1 MSSTDAAG
9 DTPADPATIAAR
21 TEYSPG
27 RWLIAA
33 VVGLAA
39 FMEVLDISIANV
51 SLPHIAGS
59 LSASQDEATWVLTA
73 YLVSNAIVLPI
84 SGWFSQVLGRKR
96 FFIGS
101 IVCFSIASLACGMA
115 PSLTWLVVFRIIQG
129 AAGGGLQPVS
139 QAVLADS
146 FPPRERG
153 MAFSIYGVAVVFA
166 PAIGPT
172 LGGWITDNVS
182 WHWIFLLNVP
192 VGIVLTILAWALVHD
207 SAAYEKARKAK
218 MADGF
223 SIDYIGF
230 ALLIVGLGCLQIM
243 LDKGQDNDWFSS
255 TFIVAMAVASGLSL
269 MALLLWEPFQ
279 RHPIMD
285 LSLFRY
291 KNFSIANI
299 MMFMLGFV
307 LFGSTLLI
315 PQFVQQVLGYTAT
328 LAGLV
333 ISPGGFVIVVMM
345 PIVGMLS
352 GRVDARWMVGIG
364 LTLVSISMFHMTGF
378 DLDSSFSQLVLARCL
393 QTLGLAFIF
402 IPVTSIAYVGVPA
415 DKTDQ
420 VSAMVNLTRNIGGS
434 VGISLVTTWLAR
446 RGQYHHEVL
455 ASSVKP
461 YDHQTQALLHQLT
474 QHFMAAGAAMSEARH
489 QAQATIA
496 HLVAQQ
502 ARLMSYIDD
511 YWILGVVIA
520 CLVPLA
526 LLMSSGK
533 EDDDSDTPA
542 AH

>member
-1 MSSTDAAG
+1 MST
-9 DTPADPATIAAR
+9 TDPAALAANP
-21 TEYSPG
+21 EYSPT

-51 SLPHIAGS
+51 SLSHIAGS
-59 LSASQDEATWVLTA
+59 LSASRDEATWVLTA
-73 YLVSNAIVLPI
+73 YLVSNAIVLPV
-84 SGWFSQVLGRKR
+84 SGWFSQVIGRKR
-96 FFIGS
+96 FFLGS
-101 IVCFSIASLACGMA
+101 IIFFSIASLACGLA
-115 PSLTWLVVFRIIQG
+115 PSLGWLVVFRIIQG

-139 QAVLADS
+139 QAILADS
-146 FPPRERG
+146 FPPKERG
-153 MAFSIYGVAVVFA
+153 LAFSIYGVAVVFA

-172 LGGWITDNVS
+172 LGGWITDHVS

-192 VGIVLTILAWALVHD
+192 VGLILIVLAGLLVHD
-207 SAAYEKARKAK
+207 SAAYEKARRAK

-223 SIDYIGF
+223 SIDYVGF
-230 ALLIVGLGCLQIM
+230 ALLIVGLGCLQLM
-243 LDKGQDNDWFSS
+243 LDQGQQNDWFSS
-255 TFIVAMAVASGLSL
+255 TFITTMAVMSGLSL
-269 MALLLWEPFQ
+269 LALILWEPFQ

-285 LSLFRY
+285 LSLFRF
-291 KNFSIANI
+291 KNFAIANV

-333 ISPGGFVIVVMM
+333 ISPGGLVIVVMM
-345 PIVGMLS
+345 PIVGVLS
-352 GRVDARWMVGIG
+352 GKLDARWMVGGG
-364 LTLVSISMFHMTGF
+364 LAMVSYSMFHMTGF
-378 DLDSSFSQLVLARCL
+378 NLDSSFNQLVLARCM

-402 IPVTSIAYVGVPA
+402 IPVTNIAYVGVPP

-446 RGQYHHEVL
+446 RGQYHQNVL
-455 ASSVKP
+455 VEHVTPSDP
-461 YDHQTQALLHQLT
+461 QTQSVLNSLT
-474 QHFMAAGAAMSEARH
+474 QHFHQLGASMQAARH
-489 QAQATIA
+489 QAQAT
-496 HLVAQQ
+496 LAQMVGKQ
-502 ARLMSYIDD
+502 SQLMSFLDD

-520 CLVPLA
+520 VLVPLA

-533 EDDDSDTPA
+533 DMDDAPPDGQ
-542 AH
+542 

>member
-1 MSSTDAAG
+1 MSEPSTAA
-9 DTPADPATIAAR
+9 IAADV
-21 TEYSPG
+21 EYSPT
-27 RWLIAA
+27 RWIVAV

-51 SLPHIAGS
+51 SLSHIAGS
-59 LSASQDEATWVLTA
+59 LSASQDEATWILTA
-73 YLVSNAIVLPI
+73 YLVANAIMLPI

-96 FFIGS
+96 FFLGS
-101 IVCFSIASLACGMA
+101 IVCFSIASLACGLA
-115 PSLTWLVVFRIIQG
+115 PSLGWLVVFRIIQG
-129 AAGGGLQPVS
+129 AAGGGLQPVA
-139 QAVLADS
+139 QAILADS
-146 FPPRERG
+146 FPARERG
-153 MAFSIYGVAVVFA
+153 MAFAIYGIAVVFA

-192 VGIVLTILAWALVHD
+192 VGIVLIVLASLLVHD

-223 SIDYIGF
+223 RIDFIGF
-230 ALLIVGLGCLQIM
+230 GLLIVGLGCLQIV
-243 LDKGQDNDWFSS
+243 LDKGQQNDWFDS
-255 TFIVAMAVASGLSL
+255 TFIVVTCVTSVLSL
-269 MALLLWEPFQ
+269 AALLLWEPFQ
-279 RHPIMD
+279 KHPIMD

-291 KNFSIANI
+291 KNFAIANV

-333 ISPGGFVIVVMM
+333 ISPGGLVIVFMM
-345 PIVGMLS
+345 PIVGVLS
-352 GRVDARWMVGIG
+352 GRVDARWMVGGG
-364 LTLVSISMFHMTGF
+364 LALVSYSMFHMTGF
-378 DLDSSFSQLVLARCL
+378 SLDSSFSQLVFARCL

-402 IPVTSIAYVGVPA
+402 IPVTSISYVGVPA

-446 RGQYHHEVL
+446 RGQYHQNVL
-455 ASSVKP
+455 VENVTP
-461 YDHQTQALLHQLT
+461 YDHQTQSTLTMLT
-474 QHFMAAGAAMSEARH
+474 QHFHQMGASMTAARS
-489 QAQATIA
+489 QAEATIGQMVSGQTQ
-496 HLVAQQ
+496 L
-502 ARLMSYIDD
+502 LSFLDD
-511 YWILGVVIA
+511 YWLLGVIIA
-520 CLVPLA
+520 CCVPLA
-526 LLMSSGK
+526 FLMSSGK
-533 EDDDSDTPA
+533 EEDDDGPPPG

>member
-1 MSSTDAAG
+1 MSST
-9 DTPADPATIAAR
+9 DPATIAANP
-21 TEYSPG
+21 EYSPT
-27 RWLIAA
+27 RWVIAA

-51 SLPHIAGS
+51 SLSHIAGS
-59 LSASQDEATWVLTA
+59 LSASQDEATWILTA
-73 YLVSNAIVLPI
+73 YLVANAIVLPV

-96 FFIGS
+96 FFLGS
-101 IVCFSIASLACGMA
+101 IIFFSIASLACGLA
-115 PSLTWLVVFRIIQG
+115 PSLGWLVVFRIIQG
-129 AAGGGLQPVS
+129 AAGGGLQPVA
-139 QAVLADS
+139 QAILADS
-146 FPPRERG
+146 FPPRERS

-192 VGIVLTILAWALVHD
+192 VGIVLVVLAGMLVHD
-207 SAAYEKARKAK
+207 SAAYEKARRAK

-243 LDKGQDNDWFSS
+243 LDKGQQNDWFDS
-255 TFIVAMAVASGLSL
+255 TFITTMAVLSGLSL
-269 MALLLWEPFQ
+269 LALVLWEPFQ

-285 LSLFRY
+285 LTLFRF
-291 KNFSIANI
+291 KNFAIANV

-333 ISPGGFVIVVMM
+333 ISPGGLVIVVMM
-345 PIVGMLS
+345 PLVGFLS
-352 GRVDARWMVGIG
+352 GKLDARWMVAGG
-364 LTLVSISMFHMTGF
+364 LAIVSYSMFHMTGF
-378 DLDSSFSQLVLARCL
+378 DLNSSFGQLVFARCL

-402 IPVTSIAYVGVPA
+402 IPVTSISYVGVPA

-420 VSAMVNLTRNIGGS
+420 VSALVNLTRNIGGS

-446 RGQYHHEVL
+446 RGQYHQNVL
-455 ASSVKP
+455 VENVTP
-461 YDHQTQALLHQLT
+461 YDHNTQSILDSLT
-474 QHFMAAGAAMSEARH
+474 QHFHQLGAGMAAARQQAEATL
-489 QAQATIA
+489 AQ
-496 HLVAQQ
+496 LVAEQTQ
-502 ARLMSYIDD
+502 LMSFIDD

-520 CLVPLA
+520 VLVPLS

-533 EDDDSDTPA
+533 EDEEDSGPPPG

>member
-1 MSSTDAAG
+1 MSATATAG
-9 DTPADPATIAAR
+9 RAQYPA
-21 TEYSPG
+21 G

-51 SLPHIAGS
+51 SLSHIAGS
-59 LSASQDEATWVLTA
+59 LAASQDEATWILTA

-84 SGWFSQVLGRKR
+84 SGWFSQVFGRKR

-101 IVCFSIASLACGMA
+101 IICFSIASLACGMA
-115 PSLTWLVVFRIIQG
+115 PSLAWLVFFRIIQG

-139 QAVLADS
+139 QAILADS

-192 VGIVLTILAWALVHD
+192 VGIVLTILAWVLVHD

-223 SIDYIGF
+223 KIDYIGF

-243 LDKGQDNDWFSS
+243 LDKGQDDGWFSS
-255 TFIVAMAVASGLSL
+255 AFITTMAVASALSL
-269 MALLLWEPFQ
+269 LTLLLWEPFQ

-333 ISPGGFVIVVMM
+333 ISPGGFLIVVMM
-345 PIVGMLS
+345 PIVGVLS
-352 GRVDARWMVGIG
+352 GRVDARWMVGGG
-364 LTLVSISMFHMTGF
+364 LALVSISMFHMTGF
-378 DLDSSFSQLVLARCL
+378 NLNSSFSQLVLARCL

-402 IPVTSIAYVGVPA
+402 IPVTSIAYVGVPP

-446 RGQYHHEVL
+446 RGQYHHHVL
-455 ASSVKP
+455 VSSVTP
-461 YDHQTQALLHQLT
+461 YDHQTQTLLHQLT
-474 QHFMAAGAAMSEARH
+474 QHFMAAGAALDEARH
-489 QAQATIA
+489 QALATLA
-496 HLVAQQ
+496 NLVAEQSQ
-502 ARLMSYIDD
+502 LMSYIDD

-520 CLVPLA
+520 ALVPLS

-533 EDDDSDTPA
+533 EDHSEHGPA
-542 AH
+542 H

>member
-1 MSSTDAAG
+1 MSDTTANGNPAAIAG
-9 DTPADPATIAAR
+9 QAEYPA
-21 TEYSPG
+21 G

-51 SLPHIAGS
+51 SLSHIAGS
-59 LSASQDEATWVLTA
+59 LSASQDEATWILTA

-84 SGWFSQVLGRKR
+84 SGWLSQVMGRKR
-96 FFIGS
+96 FFITS
-101 IVCFSIASLACGMA
+101 IVAFSIASLACGMA
-115 PSLTWLVVFRIIQG
+115 PSLAWLVVFRIIQG

-192 VGIVLTILAWALVHD
+192 VGIVLTILAWLLVHD
-207 SAAYEKARKAK
+207 TAAYEKARKAK
-218 MADGF
+218 MAAGF
-223 SIDYIGF
+223 TVDYIGL
-230 ALLIVGLGCLQIM
+230 ALLTLGLGCLQIM
-243 LDKGQDNDWFSS
+243 LDKGQDDDWFSS
-255 TFIVAMAVASGLSL
+255 TFITTMAVTSGLSL
-269 MALLLWEPFQ
+269 LALVLWEPFQ

-291 KNFSIANI
+291 RNFSIANI

-364 LTLVSISMFHMTGF
+364 LSLVSISMFHMTGF
-378 DLDSSFSQLVLARCL
+378 DLDSSYTQLVLARCL

-402 IPVTSIAYVGVPA
+402 IPVTSIAYVGVPP

-455 ASSVKP
+455 ASSVTP

-474 QHFMAAGAAMSEARH
+474 QHFMAAGAAFNEARH

-496 HLVAQQ
+496 NLVAEQSQ
-502 ARLMSYIDD
+502 LMSFIDD
-511 YWILGVVIA
+511 YWILGIVIA
-520 CLVPLA
+520 CLVPLS

-533 EDDDSDTPA
+533 EE
-542 AH
+542 H

>member
-1 MSSTDAAG
+1 MSDNAA
-9 DTPADPATIAAR
+9 PAQPAAIANQA
-21 TEYSPG
+21 EYPAG

-51 SLPHIAGS
+51 SLTHIAGS

-73 YLVSNAIVLPI
+73 YLVANAIVLPI
-84 SGWFSQVLGRKR
+84 SGWFSQVFGRKR

-101 IVCFSIASLACGMA
+101 IICFSIASLACGMA
-115 PSLTWLVVFRIIQG
+115 PSLEWLVVFRIIQG

-146 FPPRERG
+146 FPARERG
-153 MAFSIYGVAVVFA
+153 MAFSIYGIAVVFA

-192 VGIVLTILAWALVHD
+192 VGIVLTILAWLLVHD
-207 SAAYEKARKAK
+207 STAYEKARKAK
-218 MADGF
+218 LADSF
-223 SIDYIGF
+223 RIDYIGF

-243 LDKGQDNDWFSS
+243 LDKGQDDDWFSS
-255 TFIVAMAVASGLSL
+255 SFITTMAVMSALSL
-269 MALLLWEPFQ
+269 IALVIWEPFQ
-279 RHPIMD
+279 RHPIID

-291 KNFSIANI
+291 RNFAVANV

-333 ISPGGFVIVVMM
+333 ISPGGLVIVVMM

-352 GRVDARWMVGIG
+352 GKLDTRWMVGSG
-364 LTLVSISMFHMTGF
+364 LAMVSISMFHMTGF
-378 DLDSSFSQLVLARCL
+378 NLDSSFGQLVFARCL

-402 IPVTSIAYVGVPA
+402 IPVTSISYVGVPA

-420 VSAMVNLTRNIGGS
+420 ISAMVNLTRNIGGS

-446 RGQYHHEVL
+446 RGDYHQNMLVDT
-455 ASSVKP
+455 VTP
-461 YDHQTQALLHQLT
+461 YDHQTQALLQQLT
-474 QHFMAAGAAMSEARH
+474 QHFMAAGAAMDEARR

-496 HLVAQQ
+496 NLVSEQAQ
-502 ARLMSYIDD
+502 LMSYLDD
-511 YWILGVVIA
+511 YWILGVIIA
-520 CLVPLA
+520 CLVPLS

-533 EDDDSDTPA
+533 EEHDSDTPP

>member
-1 MSSTDAAG
+1 MSSTDAAN
-9 DTPADPATIAAR
+9 DPATIASQV
-21 TEYSPG
+21 EYPAG

-59 LSASQDEATWVLTA
+59 LSASQDQATWVLTA

-101 IVCFSIASLACGMA
+101 IIGFSIASLACGLA
-115 PSLTWLVVFRIIQG
+115 PSLGWLVFFRIIQG

-146 FPPRERG
+146 FPARQRG
-153 MAFSIYGVAVVFA
+153 LAFSIYGVAVVFA

-172 LGGWITDNVS
+172 LGGWITDNYS

-192 VGIVLTILAWALVHD
+192 VGAVLTALAWQLVHD

-218 MADGF
+218 MAGGF

-243 LDKGQDNDWFSS
+243 LDKGQENDWFASH
-255 TFIVAMAVASGLSL
+255 FITTMAVGSSLSL
-269 MALLLWEPFQ
+269 LALLIWEPFH
-279 RHPIMD
+279 RDPIID

-315 PQFVQQVLGYTAT
+315 PQFVQQVMGYTAT

-352 GRVDARWMVGIG
+352 GKVDARWLVGGG
-364 LTLVSISMFHMTGF
+364 LAVVSISMFHMTGF
-378 DLDSSFSQLVLARCL
+378 NLNSSFGQLVLARCL

-446 RGQYHHEVL
+446 RGQYHQNVL
-455 ASSVKP
+455 VSSVTP
-461 YDHQTQALLHQLT
+461 YDHQTQALTHQLT
-474 QHFMAAGAAMSEARH
+474 QHFMAAGAAMDEARH
-489 QAQATIA
+489 QAQSTIA
-496 HLVAQQ
+496 DLVAGQSQ
-502 ARLMSYIDD
+502 LMSYIDD
-511 YWILGVVIA
+511 YWILGVIIA
-520 CLVPLA
+520 ALVPLS

-533 EDDDSDTPA
+533 DDA
-542 AH
+542 AGDDATAH